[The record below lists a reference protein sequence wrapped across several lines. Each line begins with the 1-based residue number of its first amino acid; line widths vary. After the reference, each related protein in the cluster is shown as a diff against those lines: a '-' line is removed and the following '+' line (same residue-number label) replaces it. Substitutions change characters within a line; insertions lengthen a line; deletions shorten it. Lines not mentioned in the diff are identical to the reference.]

1 MLTLTDKFRN
11 ATDKKRGATDKISN
25 ATDKISNATDK
36 IKKATDKH
44 ENGRSLFKARK
55 DNAWSSDLVL
65 KNLSA
70 YSSSELHQYG
80 DRFL

>member
-1 MLTLTDKFRN
+1 MFYPVIILTLTDKFRN
-11 ATDKKRGATDKISN
+11 ATDKKRGATDKIS
-25 ATDKISNATDK
+25 DATDK

-44 ENGRSLFKARK
+44 EIGRALFKAMK
-55 DNAWSSDLVL
+55 DNAWSSALVL